1 LLAFAIAS
9 HPVSAKRCR
18 MTGSPK
24 QSGRP
29 RNDGLDCFR
38 AFAIASELS
47 LLAMTSLPM
56 CSASSNPSALS
67 TLLLVPALYPV
78 DIVLL
83 FGLGLDDVDSFA
95 GLIARIVVVLSS
107 LLLARLLLLRI
118 LVVGHVM
125 LLSGITAPNEDSSLV
140 SGGQGTWRIAC
151 RANQFDFAAILL
163 RAYRS
168 QSKKRVRENAGF
180 VRLLKL
186 IWVVQSRRGK

>member
-1 LLAFAIAS
+1 LLLAFVIAS

-18 MTGSPK
+18 MTGSLK

-29 RNDGLDCFR
+29 RN
-38 AFAIASELS
+38 ELS

-95 GLIARIVVVLSS
+95 GLIARIVVALSS

-118 LVVGHVM
+118 LVVGHVT

-140 SGGQGTWRIAC
+140 SGGQGT
-151 RANQFDFAAILL
+151 
-163 RAYRS
+163 
-168 QSKKRVRENAGF
+168 
-180 VRLLKL
+180 
-186 IWVVQSRRGK
+186 